1 MEWIDAATAAERLGV
16 KPATLYAYVSR
27 GVLQRRHSEDGRRS
41 LFSVEEIERLA
52 RRGRPR
58 SQPPEL
64 VIESAITAL
73 GVDRPHYRGLD
84 ALGLALTSDFETVA
98 AWLWTA
104 DPSLWH
110 PPTPP
115 HPHPPATA
123 TTPPHPRWSTTS
135 ATSPHPGSSTTSATS
150 PGPQPPATATT
161 PPHPRWSTAPATSPD
176 PQPPATPAHRA
187 APPSSATP
195 AHQRDLH
202 PSATPP
208 DPRSPAAPAH
218 QGDPHSPPAPAHQG
232 DPRGVA
238 GGAVPGDQ
246 AVAHPG
252 ASAQGVRVRWP
263 EPWRC
268 EADALRAA
276 VTAQR
281 GLPDDLLPLD
291 RLQVITTVL
300 GASDSL
306 RYQLDPTSVAA
317 TGRRMIAGLVDALPQ
332 LSEPQGDSIAERLWS
347 RLCPRPGTPGL
358 LNAVQAALVLL
369 ADHELAASTLAA
381 RVAASA
387 KADPYAVVLT
397 GLGVLGGPL
406 HGGASYG
413 AERLLAEV
421 AEPRQAA
428 RAIAERVRRG
438 ERIPGFGHSVYK
450 NGDARGALLLDLV
463 KEAAP
468 GHERIAAGVAVLEEM
483 RRRRLPERNVDF
495 ALATLT
501 AVSGMVSGAGE
512 AIFAV
517 ARVAGWL
524 AHAMEE
530 YDRGALLRL
539 RASYT
544 GPPVK

>member
-27 GVLQRRHSEDGRRS
+27 GVLTRRHSDDGRRS
-41 LFSVEEIERLA
+41 LFSTEEIERLA

-58 SQPPEL
+58 NQPPEL
-64 VIESAITAL
+64 VIESAVATL
-73 GVDRPHYRGLD
+73 GVDRPYYRGID
-84 ALGLALTSDFETVA
+84 ALELAKTGTFESVA
-98 AWLWTA
+98 EWLWTA
-104 DPSLWH
+104 APDVLRASV
-110 PPTPP
+110 
-115 HPHPPATA
+115 
-123 TTPPHPRWSTTS
+123 
-135 ATSPHPGSSTTSATS
+135 
-150 PGPQPPATATT
+150 PQL
-161 PPHPRWSTAPATSPD
+161 
-176 PQPPATPAHRA
+176 
-187 APPSSATP
+187 
-195 AHQRDLH
+195 RD
-202 PSATPP
+202 SGT
-208 DPRSPAAPAH
+208 
-218 QGDPHSPPAPAHQG
+218 
-232 DPRGVA
+232 
-238 GGAVPGDQ
+238 
-246 AVAHPG
+246 PG
-252 ASAQGVRVRWP
+252 ADLPGTVSRGGSDVARADAWVL
-263 EPWRC
+263 PWRC
-268 EADALRAA
+268 EPEALRVA
-276 VTAQR
+276 VDAQR
-281 GLPDDLLPLD
+281 ELPEDLLPLD

-306 RYQLDPTSVAA
+306 RYQLDPASVAA
-317 TGRRMIAGLVDALPQ
+317 TGRRMIAGLVDALPR
-332 LSEPQGDSIAERLWS
+332 LSEPQGESIAERLWS
-347 RLCPRPGTPGL
+347 RLCPRPATPAL
-358 LNAVQAALVLL
+358 LGALQAALVLL

-421 AEPRQAA
+421 AEPHQAA

-450 NGDARGALLLDLV
+450 NGDGRGGMLLDLV

-468 GHERIAAGVAVLEEM
+468 GHERLTAGVALLEEM

-495 ALATLT
+495 ALAILT

-517 ARVAGWL
+517 ARAAGWL
-524 AHAMEE
+524 AHATEE
-530 YDRGALLRL
+530 YGRGTLLRL

-544 GPPVK
+544 GPPIN

>member
-1 MEWIDAATAAERLGV
+1 MLEGPVGVEWIDAATASERLGV

-27 GVLQRRHSEDGRRS
+27 GVLQRRHSDDGRRS
-41 LFSVEEIERLA
+41 LFSAEEIERLA

-84 ALGLALTSDFETVA
+84 ALGLALTSDYETVA

-110 PPTPP
+110 PLS
-115 HPHPPATA
+115 
-123 TTPPHPRWSTTS
+123 RS
-135 ATSPHPGSSTTSATS
+135 
-150 PGPQPPATATT
+150 
-161 PPHPRWSTAPATSPD
+161 
-176 PQPPATPAHRA
+176 TPAK
-187 APPSSATP
+187 PP
-195 AHQRDLH
+195 H
-202 PSATPP
+202 PSATPARHG
-208 DPRSPAAPAH
+208 DPHASAP
-218 QGDPHSPPAPAHQG
+218 QGDPHASAREGDPHPSAREGDPHASAPQG
-232 DPRGVA
+232 DP
-238 GGAVPGDQ
+238 
-246 AVAHPG
+246 H
-252 ASAQGVRVRWP
+252 ASAREGDPHPSAHQRDPRRLAGPAAPGTRAAAPHPATETSTQGVGIRWP

-268 EADALRAA
+268 EDDALRAA

-306 RYQLDPTSVAA
+306 RYQLDPDSVAA

-347 RLCPRPGTPGL
+347 RLCPRPATPGL

-421 AEPRQAA
+421 TEPRQAA

-468 GHERIAAGVAVLEEM
+468 GHDRITAGVAVLEEM

-530 YDRGALLRL
+530 YDRGTLLRL